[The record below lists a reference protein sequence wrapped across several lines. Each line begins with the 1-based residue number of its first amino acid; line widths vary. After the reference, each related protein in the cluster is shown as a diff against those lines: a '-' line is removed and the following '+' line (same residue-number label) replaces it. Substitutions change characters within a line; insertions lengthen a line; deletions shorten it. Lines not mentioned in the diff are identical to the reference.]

1 MRWRGS
7 KRLETNFTMYP
18 NDLLDEVKP
27 TLTRAEAAVLDRI
40 VRHTYGWQKPEGARI
55 ALSILVRETS
65 LNESSVTR
73 AIVKLIDAN
82 VIQRLRIQSPEKGNE
97 PSFYS
102 LVFEGEDAP
111 TQLPLRASPQQ
122 APVVRQ
128 RKTTNKGSTKRKVS
142 GPTSSSPDVEED
154 SGTTHARV
162 SKKQGLDW
170 IKDALVEA
178 CGFTPAS
185 PQEWGPFQKAASH
198 IHEWCQKQQEP
209 ACSEP
214 EGLRMLVQQ
223 RYRNLSAQW
232 PDITITPTALA
243 KHWGR
248 AGNGKKAAP
257 RNVGNRAVDQRDTD
271 TSAYATFR
279 KVGG

>member
-7 KRLETNFTMYP
+7 KRLETNYTMYP

-40 VRHTYGWQKPEGARI
+40 VRHTYGWQKPAGARI

-82 VIQRLRIQSPEKGNE
+82 VIQRHRIQSPEKGNE

-122 APVVRQ
+122 APVVHP
-128 RKTTNKGSTKRKVS
+128 RKTTNKGSTDINR
-142 GPTSSSPDVEED
+142 GSSPPSSPSGEED
-154 SGTTHARV
+154 SGTPPVRAT
-162 SKKQGLDW
+162 KKDSLNW
-170 IKDALVEA
+170 IKDALVGA

-209 ACSEP
+209 AYCEP
-214 EGLRMLVQQ
+214 EGVQMLVKQ
-223 RYRNLSAQW
+223 RYQNLSAQW

-248 AGNGKKAAP
+248 AGNGKQAVP